1 MILRFKKVNLRNLL
15 MYIEAFLII
24 QQSGSVQAAIL
35 PDGILYK
42 ICRLTL
48 LVLTSYFVAISINK
62 KINIREKYLFCIL
75 IFFTIPVIVNLLV
88 YSPSFGK
95 LLYKVLLFILFYFLC
110 AYSNSRNNLI
120 IEAFYR
126 IIIIIAVVSLVL
138 YVIVDCFNIN
148 IPYNIIRSSE
158 GGYYY
163 RNYLNLY
170 YSYHGV
176 TKRFLYR
183 LSGFFWEPG
192 MYGIYLNY
200 ALYIYISRGK
210 NKKWEFFILLI
221 SILVTQST
229 TGYIVTTI
237 LLGTMFI
244 KTNKIKKEQYCLL
257 AAFVLPVILIVI
269 VVLFLTK
276 RNTTNHNIGS
286 YYLRMNDIVNG
297 IKVFLQNPIFGTGFY
312 NEEPFKQLDYYGR
325 GSSNGFLTWCYTTGI
340 IGIIIALFPFIS
352 RIVASKGS
360 DRNNKLIYFFIIFI
374 FNNAEPIYSLPFMV
388 YILAEEYFKS
398 AAVFKKKGVLD
409 KGERNN

>member
-15 MYIEAFLII
+15 IYIEAFLII

-35 PDGILYK
+35 PDGISYK
-42 ICRLTL
+42 ICRLAL
-48 LVLTSYFVAISINK
+48 LGLTSYFVAISINK
-62 KINIREKYLFCIL
+62 KINIREKYLFYVLIL
-75 IFFTIPVIVNLLV
+75 FTIPIIINLLI
-88 YSPSFGK
+88 YSPGFGK
-95 LLYKVLLFILFYFLC
+95 LLYKVLLFVLFYFLG
-110 AYSNSRNNLI
+110 AYSKNRNNLI
-120 IEAFYR
+120 TEAFYR

-138 YVIVDCFNIN
+138 YVIIDCFNIN
-148 IPYNIIRSSE
+148 IPYSMIRSSE

-176 TKRFLYR
+176 TKEFLYR

-200 ALYIYISRGK
+200 ALYIYVSQRK
-210 NKKWEFFILLI
+210 NKKWEIFILLVN
-221 SILVTQST
+221 ILVTQST

-237 LLGTMFI
+237 LLGTMFV

-257 AAFVLPVILIVI
+257 AAFVLPVVLAVL
-269 VVLFLTK
+269 VVLFLIK
-276 RNTTNHNIGS
+276 RSTTNHDIGS
-286 YYLRMNDIVNG
+286 YYLRMNDIING
-297 IKVFLQNPIFGTGFY
+297 IKVFLQNPICGTGFY

-360 DRNNKLIYFFIIFI
+360 DRNNKFLYFFIIVI

-388 YILAEEYFKS
+388 YILAEEYFES
-398 AAVFKKKGVLD
+398 AAVF
-409 KGERNN
+409 ERKQ